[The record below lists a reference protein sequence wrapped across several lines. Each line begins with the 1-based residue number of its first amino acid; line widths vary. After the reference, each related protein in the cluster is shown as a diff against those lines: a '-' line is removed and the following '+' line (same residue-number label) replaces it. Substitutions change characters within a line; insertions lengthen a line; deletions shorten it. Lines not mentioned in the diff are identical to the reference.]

1 MDSLDV
7 EYAATKHSAEEA
19 AQKAD
24 ILNALIERLT
34 LELRKAEIQQRSCA
48 EWRLVRFTQILQL
61 AKSEYSIYARHTAFQ
76 DKIDSEL

>member
-48 EWRLVRFTQILQL
+48 E
-61 AKSEYSIYARHTAFQ
+61 
-76 DKIDSEL
+76 